1 MGAYKSLLRPLLFR
15 FDAEAMH
22 RAVLS
27 ACAIAAPAAQR
38 FPAGRY
44 PGLALDLAG
53 LRFPAPVGLGAGF
66 DKSGTATRTLAA
78 LGFGSIEVGSVSP
91 APSAGNPVRPR
102 LFRLPADQAIL
113 VYYGVPND
121 GAEAV
126 AARLRGLRLPVPL
139 GISIIETNTGQPK
152 SLDTVIG
159 EFRSATQALAPLAD
173 YVALNLQCPNSDT
186 SPPWEPAGVSA
197 LLSALDP
204 QRPVFLKVA
213 ASADPA
219 TIDALLHAVEP
230 FAFVRGFILSTLL
243 PKPYASLRTPFE
255 TLRHLPGSLSGA
267 PLKMLARELVSA
279 WYSRIDRKRH
289 ALIAVGGVQT
299 GEDAYA
305 LIRSGATLVQL
316 VTALVY
322 EGPRLPGRIH
332 RQLAALLERDGFA
345 CVADAVGAGATA
357 A

>member
-1 MGAYKSLLRPLLFR
+1 MGAYKSLVRPLLFR
-15 FDAEAMH
+15 FDAETMH

-38 FPAGRY
+38 FSAERY
-44 PGLALDLAG
+44 PSLALDLAG

-78 LGFGSIEVGSVSP
+78 MGFGSIEIGSVSP

-102 LFRLPADQAIL
+102 LFRLPADEAIL
-113 VYYGVPND
+113 VFYGVPND

-126 AARLRGLRLPVPL
+126 AARLRGMRLPVPL
-139 GISIIETNTGQPK
+139 GISVIETNTGRPK
-152 SLDTVIG
+152 SLDTVIE
-159 EFRSATQALAPLAD
+159 EFRTATQALAPLAD
-173 YVALNLQCPNSDT
+173 YVALNLQCPNSET
-186 SPPWEPAGVSA
+186 SPPWEPSGVSA
-197 LLSALDP
+197 LLSAIDP

-219 TIDALLHAVEP
+219 AIDALLQAVDP
-230 FAFVRGFILSTLL
+230 FPFVRGFILSTLL
-243 PKPYASLRTPFE
+243 PKPYASLRTTFDI
-255 TLRHLPGSLSGA
+255 RHLPGSLSGA
-267 PLKMLARELVSA
+267 PLKLRARELVSA

-289 ALIAVGGVQT
+289 ALVAVGGVQT

-316 VTALVY
+316 VTSLVY

-345 CVADAVGAGATA
+345 RVADAVGATATA

>member
-1 MGAYKSLLRPLLFR
+1 MYKQLVRPLLFQ
-15 FDAEAMH
+15 FDAETVH
-22 RAVLS
+22 RAALS
-27 ACAIAAPAAQR
+27 ACAFAAPVAR
-38 FPAGRY
+38 RLSFEHHPS
-44 PGLALDLAG
+44 LALEVAG
-53 LRFPAPVGLGAGF
+53 IRFPAPVGLGAGF

-78 LGFGSIEVGSVSP
+78 LGFGSIEIGSVSP
-91 APSAGNPVRPR
+91 SPSAGNPVRPR
-102 LFRLPADQAIL
+102 LFRLPADEAIL
-113 VYYGVPND
+113 VFYGVPND

-126 AARLRGLRLPVPL
+126 AARLRGPRLPVPL

-152 SLDTVIG
+152 SLDMVIG
-159 EFRSATQALAPLAD
+159 EFRAATQTLAPLAD

-197 LLSALDP
+197 LLSAIDP

-219 TIDALLHAVEP
+219 AIDALLQAVEP
-230 FAFVRGFILSTLL
+230 FPFVRGFILSTLL
-243 PKPYASLRTPFE
+243 PKPYASLRTPSDI
-255 TLRHLPGSLSGA
+255 LCQLPGSLSGA
-267 PLKMLARELVSA
+267 PLKLRARELVGA

-316 VTALVY
+316 LTSLVY

-345 CVADAVGAGATA
+345 RVAAAVGAGAT
-357 A
+357 

>member
-1 MGAYKSLLRPLLFR
+1 MGAYKSLVRPLLFQ
-15 FDAEAMH
+15 FDAETMH

-27 ACAIAAPAAQR
+27 ACAIVAPAAQG
-38 FPAGRY
+38 FSAERY
-44 PGLALDLAG
+44 PSLALDVAG

-66 DKSGTATRTLAA
+66 DKSGTATRALAA
-78 LGFGSIEVGSVSP
+78 MGFGSIEIGSVSA

-113 VYYGVPND
+113 VFYGVPND
-121 GAEAV
+121 GADAV
-126 AARLRGLRLPVPL
+126 AARLRSLRLPVPL

-152 SLDTVIG
+152 SLDTVIE
-159 EFRSATQALAPLAD
+159 EFRTATRALAPLAD
-173 YVALNLQCPNSDT
+173 YVALNLQCPNSET
-186 SPPWEPAGVSA
+186 SPPWEPSGVSA
-197 LLSALDP
+197 LLSAIDP
-204 QRPVFLKVA
+204 QRPVFLKIA

-219 TIDALLHAVEP
+219 TIDALLQAVEP
-230 FAFVRGFILSTLL
+230 YPFVRGFILSTLL
-243 PKPYASLRTPFE
+243 PKPYASLRTPLD

-267 PLKMLARELVSA
+267 PLKMRARELVSA
-279 WYSRIDRKRH
+279 WYARIDRKRH
-289 ALIAVGGVQT
+289 ALVAVGGVQT

-316 VTALVY
+316 VTSLIY
-322 EGPRLPGRIH
+322 EGPRLPGRLH

-345 CVADAVGAGATA
+345 RVADAVGATATA